1 MPAPLGVSF
10 VVPVLN
16 AGALLDACLASIRA
30 QDHPRELVEILV
42 MDGGST
48 DDTRAIAERH
58 GARVVD
64 NPRVRAEPGV
74 KLGLREAAHPVRVIM
89 AADNRLP
96 GPEWLSRLSEAF
108 ADGDV
113 RAAYTHV
120 VPAPGENRFCRYFNR
135 LHADP
140 FNWFVFGAAHA
151 HPARFGEVFPVV
163 RRGPHHAVYDLREG
177 DRPLLAM
184 AQAFALRGD
193 LAADVNLEDDIG
205 PVWQM
210 VERGEELAYF
220 DAGVHHDTVAGFGDF
235 LRKYHRRTK
244 LSLRAADS
252 PQRSRTGG
260 LSERQRRRRLL
271 WIPYSLSVVLPL
283 ADAVRGLL
291 RDRDPVWL
299 MHPVACA
306 ALTAVIARAA
316 LEHRLGR

>member
-1 MPAPLGVSF
+1 VTGALGVSF
-10 VVPVLN
+10 VIPVLN

-30 QDHPRELVEILV
+30 QEHPRDRVEILV

-48 DDTRAIAERH
+48 DDTRAVAERH

-64 NPRVRAEPGV
+64 NPLVRAEPGV
-74 KLGLREAAHPVRVIM
+74 KLGLRHATHDVRVIM

-96 GPEWLSRLSEAF
+96 DASWLTRLEEAF

-120 VPAPGENRFCRYFNR
+120 VPAPGENTFCRYFNR

-163 RRGPHHAVYDLREG
+163 RRGPHHAVYDLRGE

-193 LAADVNLEDDIG
+193 LDDLHLEDDIA
-205 PVWQM
+205 PVWEM
-210 VERGEELAYF
+210 VEAGEELAYF
-220 DAGVHHDTVAGFGDF
+220 DAGVHHDTVAGFRDF
-235 LRKYHRRTK
+235 LGKYHRRTK
-244 LSLRAADS
+244 ASLKAADS
-252 PQRSRTGG
+252 PQQARSVG
-260 LSERQRRRRLL
+260 LGPRQRRRRLL
-271 WIPYSLSVVLPL
+271 WIPYSLSIVLPL
-283 ADAVRGLL
+283 ADAIRGAL

-299 MHPVACA
+299 LHPIACL
-306 ALTAVIARAA
+306 ALTGVIVRAVT
-316 LEHRLGR
+316 ETKLGR